1 MKRLGPPLRA
11 PLILS
16 FACGALLAGSVLF
29 AGNALFAGSALF
41 ASSTLF
47 ADDAHAAAHP
57 CDALSCLDAQ
67 VVGVADGDTVTLL
80 VERSGGPAQVRLRLT
95 EIDTPERAQP
105 WGARARQ
112 ALAGKLF
119 RRQVRVASEGE
130 DRYGRLLGRV
140 YLDGRDINREM
151 VREGHAWVYRQYSS
165 DIWLLEDERL
175 AREDGAGIWSLPE
188 SQRVPPWE
196 WRRGG
201 RRPNAPAIAAASTAG
216 SFACGEKAY
225 CREMLSCAE
234 ARHYLNQCGLSSL
247 DGDGDGMPCERICR
261 GSEQP

>member
-1 MKRLGPPLRA
+1 MKRLGPLLCA
-11 PLILS
+11 PL
-16 FACGALLAGSVLF
+16 VLWF
-29 AGNALFAGSALF
+29 AGALFAGSAQ
-41 ASSTLF
+41 
-47 ADDAHAAAHP
+47 AAAHP

-80 VERSGGPAQVRLRLT
+80 IERPGGPAQVRLRLT

-151 VREGHAWVYRQYSS
+151 VREGHAWVYRRYSS

-175 AREDGAGIWSLPE
+175 ARENGAGLWSLPE

-196 WRRGG
+196 WRRGS
-201 RRPNAPAIAAASTAG
+201 RRSNAPAIAAA
-216 SFACGEKAY
+216 
-225 CREMLSCAE
+225 
-234 ARHYLNQCGLSSL
+234 
-247 DGDGDGMPCERICR
+247 P
-261 GSEQP
+261 SEQP

>member
-1 MKRLGPPLRA
+1 MKRLGPLLCA
-11 PLILS
+11 PL
-16 FACGALLAGSVLF
+16 VLWF
-29 AGNALFAGSALF
+29 AGVLFAGSAQ
-41 ASSTLF
+41 
-47 ADDAHAAAHP
+47 AAAHP
-57 CDALSCLDAQ
+57 CDAISCLDAQ

-80 VERSGGPAQVRLRLT
+80 IERPGGPAQVRLRLT

-151 VREGHAWVYRQYSS
+151 VREGHAWVYRRYSS

-175 AREDGAGIWSLPE
+175 ARENGAGLWSLPE

-196 WRRGG
+196 WRRGS
-201 RRPNAPAIAAASTAG
+201 RRPNAPAIAATP
-216 SFACGEKAY
+216 
-225 CREMLSCAE
+225 R
-234 ARHYLNQCGLSSL
+234 
-247 DGDGDGMPCERICR
+247 
-261 GSEQP
+261 EQP